1 MIYDTIRQDL
11 KEAMKAKDKEKLD
24 VLRGILTDV
33 TNELVATGRT
43 PQETLKDE
51 EMVAIIQRASKRRK
65 DSVEQ
70 FRKAGREDL
79 ASTEERELVHLEKY
93 LPEEMSR
100 EEIKQIALAK
110 KEVLGVKSKADAN
123 MLMGVMMKDLKG
135 KADGKIVRSVIEEI
149 LD

>member
-1 MIYDTIRQDL
+1 MLYDTIRQDL
-11 KEAMKAKDKEKLD
+11 KEAMKAKNKERLD
-24 VLRGILTDV
+24 VLRGILTDA

-43 PQETLKDE
+43 PRETLKDE
-51 EMVAIIQRASKRRK
+51 EMVAVIQRASKRRK

-79 ASTEERELVHLEKY
+79 ASAEESELTHIEKY
-93 LPEEMSR
+93 LPEEMSY

-110 KEVLGVKSKADAN
+110 KEVLGAKSKSEAG